1 MLLRGQ
7 SPMQQVWGMKS
18 LEGLDHEL
26 VVTIAW
32 GGVRVQLVEIVGGG
46 TLLDEINRC
55 SVDSYILSVA
65 SPLSSLSLFLLL
77 LQLLLL
83 LPPLSL
89 LIPSQLP

>member
-1 MLLRGQ
+1 
-7 SPMQQVWGMKS
+7 MQQVWGMES

-26 VVTIAW
+26 VVTIVW

-46 TLLDEINRC
+46 TLLDEIDHC
-55 SVDSYILSVA
+55 SLDSYIMSAA
-65 SPLSSLSLFLLL
+65 SPLSSPSLSLLL

-89 LIPSQLP
+89 LIPSQSP